1 MFTYGEVEA
10 ELRALLTSVLDK
22 GEWVDTGYDGF
33 TRGEEPPLPTEQE
46 AELAPERFA
55 CGET

>member
-10 ELRALLTSVLDK
+10 ELRVLLTSVLDK
-22 GEWVDTGYDGF
+22 GEWVDSGYDGF
-33 TRGEEPPLPTEQE
+33 TRGKRERE

-55 CGET
+55 CGEK